1 MSFTL
6 FVAKKLYKSTQKKD
20 KRGAS
25 KLALRIATAGVA
37 IGLAVMIIS
46 ICVVKGFQ
54 TEVRSKL
61 SGFTAHMEVLS
72 LASFASPEDHPI
84 AVSQNYLDKVKS
96 IEGISH
102 VDPVSLKMGIIK
114 TDDAFQTI
122 VLKGVNEKYAS
133 GFIERHFVEGRKP
146 RFSETEVSNEVL
158 ISRKQAQN
166 LHIKV
171 GDKIFAYFISNE
183 IRMRRFK
190 VVGIYETSLMQFD
203 EHFVW
208 TDRAAVNKLNNWTSD
223 KATDIEVRLGRF
235 EDIEKV
241 QPLVKF
247 LSKDYRDAN
256 GGNYEVLSV
265 KENPRTAAVTQWLSL
280 LDLNVWVILALM
292 MGVAGFTMV
301 SGLLILILER
311 TSTIGVLKALGATN
325 RCIRHIFIEYAA
337 FILIRGLVWGNIVG
351 LGIVLLQKY
360 FAFVKLDPSTYYVEA
375 APVEISV
382 LWIVAINLVTLLLTT
397 LTMVVPSYITSNI
410 RPTKAIRFE

>member
-1 MSFTL
+1 
-6 FVAKKLYKSTQKKD
+6 
-20 KRGAS
+20 
-25 KLALRIATAGVA
+25 
-37 IGLAVMIIS
+37 
-46 ICVVKGFQ
+46 
-54 TEVRSKL
+54 
-61 SGFTAHMEVLS
+61 
-72 LASFASPEDHPI
+72 
-84 AVSQNYLDKVKS
+84 
-96 IEGISH
+96 
-102 VDPVSLKMGIIK
+102 
-114 TDDAFQTI
+114 
-122 VLKGVNEKYAS
+122 
-133 GFIERHFVEGRKP
+133 
-146 RFSETEVSNEVL
+146 
-158 ISRKQAQN
+158 
-166 LHIKV
+166 
-171 GDKIFAYFISNE
+171 
-183 IRMRRFK
+183 MRRFK

-208 TDRAAVNKLNNWTSD
+208 TDRAAVNKLNNWSSD

-382 LWIVAINLVTLLLTT
+382 CGLLPSIWLRCCLRRSPWSFRATLLQIFAQL
-397 LTMVVPSYITSNI
+397 
-410 RPTKAIRFE
+410 RR